1 MNDTSVAGDMG
12 HLGELFRTCFPKVG
26 CLRCGNEEF
35 YLLPATREGFWT
47 QLASRPHFLPVVTL
61 ACTRC
66 GHIERHLAETL
77 ENAEKPIPIT
87 EVAKADTA

>member
-1 MNDTSVAGDMG
+1 MTDAPEAIDTG
-12 HLGELFRTCFPKVG
+12 HLGELFRKCFPKVG

-47 QLASRPHFLPVVTL
+47 ELASRPHFLQVTML

-66 GHIERHLAETL
+66 GYIERHLTETL
-77 ENAEKPIPIT
+77 EAAEKPILISKVTGT
-87 EVAKADTA
+87 ETV